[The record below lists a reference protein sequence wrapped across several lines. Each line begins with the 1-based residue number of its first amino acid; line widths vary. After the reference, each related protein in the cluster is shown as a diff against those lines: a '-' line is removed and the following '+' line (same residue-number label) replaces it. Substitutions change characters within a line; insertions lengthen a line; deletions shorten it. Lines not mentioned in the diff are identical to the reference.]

1 MHIEMLGFAP
11 LQQDLTAVAGAPSP
25 ELELKMLPFADMR
38 AEVRLAVAPLP
49 DPTPAAPAPGKPA
62 PGKPAPAKPAGAK
75 PAGFQRTEVNA
86 STTPAATNTQEP
98 QPAIASAAASS
109 SDLAQRAADGFLVN
123 GSVNNG
129 AASPFAQ
136 LARFGNGIRGP
147 RSLYQYGVGF
157 TFDTSRLNAR
167 DFSLNGQDTPKPD
180 YSRFQ
185 GLLSFGG
192 PIKIRHIL
200 RNGPNLTVTYQWVRN
215 NSGRIQTGLMPTPD
229 QRNGIFATPIIDP
242 LTGNPFPNNVIPQ
255 TRISPQARSLLTFYP
270 QPNFQAD
277 ARYNYQIPII
287 FAQHQDSM

>member
-1 MHIEMLGFAP
+1 MRLYLLLLAALPLLAAEQHGTVRFGGLPVPGAAVVVEKGGQTFTAITDQQGVYTFPDLPDGTWKMHIEMLGFAP

-136 LARFGNGIRGP
+136 LA
-147 RSLYQYGVGF
+147 
-157 TFDTSRLNAR
+157 
-167 DFSLNGQDTPKPD
+167 
-180 YSRFQ
+180 
-185 GLLSFGG
+185 
-192 PIKIRHIL
+192 
-200 RNGPNLTVTYQWVRN
+200 
-215 NSGRIQTGLMPTPD
+215 
-229 QRNGIFATPIIDP
+229 
-242 LTGNPFPNNVIPQ
+242 
-255 TRISPQARSLLTFYP
+255 
-270 QPNFQAD
+270 
-277 ARYNYQIPII
+277 
-287 FAQHQDSM
+287 